1 MIPKIRKKQPVWA
14 KLDNTALLFPV
25 ISTEGMTSVYR
36 ESVSLTE
43 DVDGELLQQ
52 ALEKLLPQF
61 PIFRMRLRMGLFWYY
76 FEENDRPVPR
86 VREEEL
92 YPGAYI
98 NKSRNNHYMFRVTYY
113 KKRINLE
120 VFHALTDGYGGLVFL
135 KELAYQYL
143 RLAHPEEYAG
153 EKDRISSGI
162 FMDME
167 DSYLKN
173 FKKGAS
179 HDTAYG
185 SKKALVIKGEKRPK
199 GELNVMHGYFKV
211 DELKAAAKKY
221 GLTINQYLV
230 GNYVYAIYREYLKAG
245 TSKLPISCCVPV
257 DLRSRYESHTMK
269 NFFVIIASKF
279 LPTQESY
286 SREEVLKIAADSLKE
301 QMDPQ
306 NLDNILSYNVSN
318 EQNRFLRT
326 IPIFIKNIAIKYVY
340 MLSADTATSTMTN
353 VGNVEVKEQYKKYIE
368 HFYGMLSMSRGQNI
382 KAAIASY
389 NGTLI
394 VTFTTCLT
402 DVSIQKR
409 FFQSIA
415 KDGVEAALETNEYLP
430 PISEADQEKNTE
442 EAKDGKEEEDGQMPP
457 V

>member
-1 MIPKIRKKQPVWA
+1 MAVKGKKKIPVWA

-25 ISTEGMTSVYR
+25 ISTDGMTSVYR

-43 DVDGELLQQ
+43 DVNGELLQQ
-52 ALEKLLPQF
+52 ALEKVLAQF
-61 PIFRMRLRMGLFWYY
+61 LIFRMRLRMGLFWYY
-76 FEENDRPVPR
+76 FEENDRPVPK

-173 FKKGAS
+173 YKKGAS

-185 SKKALVIKGEKRPK
+185 SKKALVIKGERRPK
-199 GELNVMHGYFKV
+199 GELNVIHGYFKV

-230 GNYVYAIYREYLKAG
+230 GNYVYSIYKEYLKGG
-245 TSKLPISCCVPV
+245 TSKLPVSCCVPV

-279 LPTQESY
+279 MPTKDSY
-286 SREEVLKIAADSLKE
+286 SREEVLKIAADSLRE
-301 QMDPQ
+301 QMDPK

-318 EQNRFLRT
+318 EQNRFLRP
-326 IPIFIKNIAIKYVY
+326 IPVFIKNIAIKYVY

-353 VGNVEVKEQYKKYIE
+353 VGNVEVKEPYKKYIE
-368 HFYGMLSMSRGQNI
+368 HFYAMLSMSRGQNI
-382 KAAIASY
+382 KAAIVSY
-389 NGTLI
+389 NGTLV
-394 VTFTTCLT
+394 VTFTSCLT

-415 KDGVEAALETNEYLP
+415 KDGVEAALETNEYLGAP
-430 PISEADQEKNTE
+430 ESEKKEDDAAPE
-442 EAKDGKEEEDGQMPP
+442 EGKEEEDGQMPP

>member
-61 PIFRMRLRMGLFWYY
+61 LIFRMRLHMGMFWYY

-286 SREEVLKIAADSLKE
+286 SREEVLKIATDSLKE

-318 EQNRFLRT
+318 EQNRFLRP

-394 VTFTTCLT
+394 VTFTSCLT

-430 PISEADQEKNTE
+430 PVSEADQGKNTE

>member
-61 PIFRMRLRMGLFWYY
+61 LIFRMRLHMGLFWYY

-394 VTFTTCLT
+394 VTFTSCLT

-430 PISEADQEKNTE
+430 PVSEADQGKNTE

>member
-61 PIFRMRLRMGLFWYY
+61 LIFRMRLRMGMFWYY

-286 SREEVLKIAADSLKE
+286 SREEVLKIATDSLKE

-318 EQNRFLRT
+318 EQNRFLRP

-394 VTFTTCLT
+394 VTFTSCLT

-430 PISEADQEKNTE
+430 PVSEADQGKNTE

>member
-61 PIFRMRLRMGLFWYY
+61 LIFRMRLRMGLFWYY

-286 SREEVLKIAADSLKE
+286 SREEVLKIATDSLKE

-394 VTFTTCLT
+394 VTFTSCLT

-430 PISEADQEKNTE
+430 PVSEADQGKNTE

>member
-1 MIPKIRKKQPVWA
+1 MTPKTKKKVPVWA

-25 ISTEGMTSVYR
+25 ISTEGMSSVYR

-43 DVDGELLQQ
+43 DINGDLLQE
-52 ALEKLLPQF
+52 ALEKVLSQF
-61 PIFRMRLRMGLFWYY
+61 LIFRMRLRLGLFWYY
-76 FEENDRPVPR
+76 FEENDRPVPK

-92 YPGAYI
+92 FPGAYI

-143 RLAHPEEYAG
+143 RLAHPEEFAG

-185 SKKALVIKGEKRPK
+185 SKKALVIKGERRPK

-221 GLTINQYLV
+221 GLTINQYIV
-230 GNYVYAIYREYLKAG
+230 GNYVYAIYKEYLKGAP
-245 TSKLPISCCVPV
+245 SKLPISCCVPV

-279 LPTQESY
+279 LPEKDSY
-286 SREEVLKIAADSLKE
+286 SREEVMQIAADSLRE

-318 EQNRFLRT
+318 EQNRFLRP
-326 IPIFIKNIAIKYVY
+326 IPVFIKNIAIKLVY
-340 MLSADTATSTMTN
+340 MMSADTATSTMTN
-353 VGNVEVKEQYKKYIE
+353 VGNMEVKEQYKKYIE

-382 KAAIASY
+382 KGAIVSY

-394 VTFTTCLT
+394 VTFTSCLT

-415 KDGVEAALETNEYLP
+415 KDGVEAAVETNEYLSP
-430 PISEADQEKNTE
+430 PEPEKDKKGGDTADDT
-442 EAKDGKEEEDGQMPP
+442 KEDENGQMPS

>member
-61 PIFRMRLRMGLFWYY
+61 LIFRMRLRMGLFWYY

-430 PISEADQEKNTE
+430 PISEADQGNNTE

>member
-1 MIPKIRKKQPVWA
+1 MAAKIKKKQPVWA

-25 ISTEGMTSVYR
+25 ISTEGMSSVYR

-43 DVDGELLQQ
+43 EVDGELLQQ

-61 PIFRMRLRMGLFWYY
+61 LIFRMRLRMGLFWYY

-143 RLAHPEEYAG
+143 RLAHPDEYAG

-173 FKKGAS
+173 YKKGAS

-185 SKKALVIKGEKRPK
+185 SKKALVIKGERRPK
-199 GELNVMHGYFKV
+199 GELNVIHGYFKV

-230 GNYVYAIYREYLKAG
+230 GNYVYAVYREYLKGG
-245 TSKLPISCCVPV
+245 TSDLPISCCVPV

-279 LPTQESY
+279 LPTKDSY

-301 QMDPQ
+301 QMDSQ

-318 EQNRFLRT
+318 EQNRFLRP
-326 IPIFIKNIAIKYVY
+326 IPIIIKNIAIKYVY

-394 VTFTTCLT
+394 VTFTSCLT

-415 KDGVEAALETNEYLP
+415 DDGVEAAVETNEYLTAP
-430 PISEADQEKNTE
+430 EQETEKEPQDADE
-442 EAKDGKEEEDGQMPP
+442 DRKEDEDGQMPT

>member
-1 MIPKIRKKQPVWA
+1 MTPKTRKRQPVWA

-43 DVDGELLQQ
+43 DINGELLQQ

-61 PIFRMRLRMGLFWYY
+61 LIFRMRLRMGFFWYY
-76 FEENDRPVPR
+76 FEENDRPVPKE
-86 VREEEL
+86 REEEF

-173 FKKGAS
+173 YKKGAS

-185 SKKALVIKGEKRPK
+185 NKKALVIKGERRPK

-245 TSKLPISCCVPV
+245 TSKVPISCCVPV

-279 LPTQESY
+279 LPTEESY
-286 SREEVLKIAADSLKE
+286 SREEVLKIASDSLKE

-318 EQNRFLRT
+318 EQNRFLRP
-326 IPIFIKNIAIKYVY
+326 IPIFIKNIAIKHVY

-394 VTFTTCLT
+394 VTFTSCLT

-415 KDGVEAALETNEYLP
+415 KDGVEAALETNEYLNAP
-430 PISEADQEKNTE
+430 EPEKE
-442 EAKDGKEEEDGQMPP
+442 EPEVSAEDGKEEEDGQMPP

>member
-1 MIPKIRKKQPVWA
+1 MTPKTRKRQPVWA

-43 DVDGELLQQ
+43 DINGELLQQ

-61 PIFRMRLRMGLFWYY
+61 LIFRMRLRMGFFWYY
-76 FEENDRPVPR
+76 FEENDRPVPK
-86 VREEEL
+86 VREEEF

-173 FKKGAS
+173 YKKGAS

-185 SKKALVIKGEKRPK
+185 NKKALVIKGERRPK

-245 TSKLPISCCVPV
+245 TSKVPISCCVPV

-279 LPTQESY
+279 LPTEESY
-286 SREEVLKIAADSLKE
+286 SREEVLKIASDSLKE

-318 EQNRFLRT
+318 EQNRFLRP
-326 IPIFIKNIAIKYVY
+326 IPIFIKNIAIKHVY

-394 VTFTTCLT
+394 VTFTSCLT

-415 KDGVEAALETNEYLP
+415 KDGVEAALETNEYLNAP
-430 PISEADQEKNTE
+430 EPEKE
-442 EAKDGKEEEDGQMPP
+442 EPEVSAEDGKEEEDGQMPP

>member
-61 PIFRMRLRMGLFWYY
+61 LIFRMRLRMGLFWYY

-394 VTFTTCLT
+394 VTFTSCLT

-430 PISEADQEKNTE
+430 PVSEADQGKNTE

>member
-1 MIPKIRKKQPVWA
+1 MTPKIKKKQPVWA

-61 PIFRMRLRMGLFWYY
+61 LIFRMRLRMGLFWYY
-76 FEENDRPVPR
+76 FEENDRPVPK

-173 FKKGAS
+173 YKKGAS

-185 SKKALVIKGEKRPK
+185 SKKALVIKGERRPK

-286 SREEVLKIAADSLKE
+286 SREEVLKIAADSLRE

-318 EQNRFLRT
+318 EQNRFLRP

-394 VTFTTCLT
+394 VTFTSCLT

-415 KDGVEAALETNEYLP
+415 KDGVEAALETNEYINTP
-430 PISEADQEKNTE
+430 ESEKKEPEDYTE
-442 EAKDGKEEEDGQMPP
+442 DGKEEEDGQMPP

>member
-1 MIPKIRKKQPVWA
+1 MTPKIKKKQPVWA

-61 PIFRMRLRMGLFWYY
+61 LIFRMRLRMGLFWYY
-76 FEENDRPVPR
+76 FEENDRPVPK

-173 FKKGAS
+173 YKKGAS

-185 SKKALVIKGEKRPK
+185 SKKALVIKGERRPK

-245 TSKLPISCCVPV
+245 TSRLPISCCVPV

-318 EQNRFLRT
+318 EQNRFLRP

-394 VTFTTCLT
+394 VTFTSCLT

-415 KDGVEAALETNEYLP
+415 KDGVEAALETNEYL
-430 PISEADQEKNTE
+430 NTPEPENE
-442 EAKDGKEEEDGQMPP
+442 EPEVNAEDGKEKEDGQMPP

>member
-61 PIFRMRLRMGLFWYY
+61 LIFRMRLRMGLFWYY

-394 VTFTTCLT
+394 VTFTSCLT

-430 PISEADQEKNTE
+430 PISEADQGKNTE

>member
-61 PIFRMRLRMGLFWYY
+61 LIFRMRLRMGLFWYY

-185 SKKALVIKGEKRPK
+185 SKKALVIKGEKRPR

-430 PISEADQEKNTE
+430 PISEADQGKNTE

>member
-1 MIPKIRKKQPVWA
+1 MTPKTRKKQPVWA

-43 DVDGELLQQ
+43 DINGELLQQ

-61 PIFRMRLRMGLFWYY
+61 LIFRMRLRMGFFWYY
-76 FEENDRPVPR
+76 FEENDRPVPK
-86 VREEEL
+86 VREEEF

-173 FKKGAS
+173 YKKGAS

-185 SKKALVIKGEKRPK
+185 SKKALVIKGERRPK

-245 TSKLPISCCVPV
+245 TSKVPISCCVPV

-279 LPTQESY
+279 LPTEESY
-286 SREEVLKIAADSLKE
+286 SREEVLKIASDSLKE

-318 EQNRFLRT
+318 EQNRFLRP
-326 IPIFIKNIAIKYVY
+326 IPIFIKNIAIKHVY

-394 VTFTTCLT
+394 VTFTSCLT

-415 KDGVEAALETNEYLP
+415 KDGVEAALETNEYLNTP
-430 PISEADQEKNTE
+430 ESEKE
-442 EAKDGKEEEDGQMPP
+442 EPEVNAEDGKEEEDGQMPP

>member
-1 MIPKIRKKQPVWA
+1 MAVKGKKKIPVWA

-25 ISTEGMTSVYR
+25 ISTDGMTSVYR

-43 DVDGELLQQ
+43 DVNGELLQQ
-52 ALEKLLPQF
+52 ALEKVLAQF
-61 PIFRMRLRMGLFWYY
+61 LIFRMRLRMGLFWYY
-76 FEENDRPVPR
+76 FEENDRPVPK

-173 FKKGAS
+173 YKKGAS

-185 SKKALVIKGEKRPK
+185 SKKALVIKGERRPK
-199 GELNVMHGYFKV
+199 GELNVIHGYFKV

-230 GNYVYAIYREYLKAG
+230 GNYVYSIYKEYLKGG
-245 TSKLPISCCVPV
+245 TSKLPVSCCVPV

-279 LPTQESY
+279 LPTKDSY
-286 SREEVLKIAADSLKE
+286 SREEVLKIAADSLRE
-301 QMDPQ
+301 QMDPK

-318 EQNRFLRT
+318 EQNRFLRP
-326 IPIFIKNIAIKYVY
+326 IPVFIKNIAIKYVY

-353 VGNVEVKEQYKKYIE
+353 VGNVEVKEPYKKYIE
-368 HFYGMLSMSRGQNI
+368 HFYAMLSMSRGQNI
-382 KAAIASY
+382 KAAIVSY
-389 NGTLI
+389 NGTLV
-394 VTFTTCLT
+394 VTFTSCLT

-415 KDGVEAALETNEYLP
+415 KDGVEAALETNEYLGAP
-430 PISEADQEKNTE
+430 ESEKKEDDAAPE
-442 EAKDGKEEEDGQMPP
+442 EGKEEEDGQMPP

>member
-61 PIFRMRLRMGLFWYY
+61 LIFRMRLRMGLFWYY

-318 EQNRFLRT
+318 EQNRFLRP

-394 VTFTTCLT
+394 VTFTSCLT

-430 PISEADQEKNTE
+430 PVSEADQGKNTE

>member
-1 MIPKIRKKQPVWA
+1 MTPKIRKKQPVWA

-43 DVDGELLQQ
+43 DVNGELLQQ

-61 PIFRMRLRMGLFWYY
+61 LIFRMRLRMGFFWYY
-76 FEENDRPVPR
+76 FEENDRPVPK

-173 FKKGAS
+173 FKKSAS

-230 GNYVYAIYREYLKAG
+230 GNYVYAIYREYLKGG

-286 SREEVLKIAADSLKE
+286 SREEVLKIASDSLKE

-318 EQNRFLRT
+318 EQNRFLRP

-394 VTFTTCLT
+394 VTFTSCLT

-415 KDGVEAALETNEYLP
+415 KDGVEAALETNEYLNP
-430 PISEADQEKNTE
+430 PESGKE
-442 EAKDGKEEEDGQMPP
+442 EPESAAEDRKEEEDGQMPP
-457 V
+457 M

>member
-1 MIPKIRKKQPVWA
+1 
-14 KLDNTALLFPV
+14 
-25 ISTEGMTSVYR
+25 MTSVYR

-61 PIFRMRLRMGLFWYY
+61 LIFRMRLRMGLFWYY

-430 PISEADQEKNTE
+430 PISEADQGKNTE

>member
-1 MIPKIRKKQPVWA
+1 MAVKGKKKIPVWA

-25 ISTEGMTSVYR
+25 ISTDGMTSVYR

-43 DVDGELLQQ
+43 DVNGELLQQ
-52 ALEKLLPQF
+52 ALEKVLEQF
-61 PIFRMRLRMGLFWYY
+61 LIFRMRLRMGLFWYY
-76 FEENDRPVPR
+76 FEENDRPVPK

-173 FKKGAS
+173 YKKGAS

-199 GELNVMHGYFKV
+199 GELNVIHGYFKV

-230 GNYVYAIYREYLKAG
+230 GNYVYSIYKEYLKGG
-245 TSKLPISCCVPV
+245 TSKLPVSCCVPV

-279 LPTQESY
+279 LPTKDSY
-286 SREEVLKIAADSLKE
+286 SREEVLKIAADSLRE
-301 QMDPQ
+301 QMDPK

-326 IPIFIKNIAIKYVY
+326 IPVFIKNIAIKYVY

-353 VGNVEVKEQYKKYIE
+353 VGNVEVKEPYKKYIE
-368 HFYGMLSMSRGQNI
+368 HFYAMLSMSRGQNI
-382 KAAIASY
+382 KAAIVSY

-394 VTFTTCLT
+394 VTFTSCLT

-415 KDGVEAALETNEYLP
+415 KDGVEAALETNEYLGAP
-430 PISEADQEKNTE
+430 ESEKKEDDTAPE
-442 EAKDGKEEEDGQMPP
+442 EGKEEEDGQMPP

>member
-1 MIPKIRKKQPVWA
+1 MAVKGKKKIPVWA

-25 ISTEGMTSVYR
+25 ISTDGMTSVYR

-43 DVDGELLQQ
+43 DVNGELLQQ
-52 ALEKLLPQF
+52 ALEKVLEQF
-61 PIFRMRLRMGLFWYY
+61 LIFRMRLRMGLFWYY
-76 FEENDRPVPR
+76 FEENDRPVPK

-143 RLAHPEEYAG
+143 RLAHPEEYAC

-173 FKKGAS
+173 YKKGAS

-185 SKKALVIKGEKRPK
+185 SKKALVIKGERRPK
-199 GELNVMHGYFKV
+199 GELNVIHGYFKV

-230 GNYVYAIYREYLKAG
+230 GNYVYSIYKEYLKGG
-245 TSKLPISCCVPV
+245 TSKLPVSCCVPV

-279 LPTQESY
+279 LPTKDSY
-286 SREEVLKIAADSLKE
+286 SREEVLKIAADSLRE
-301 QMDPQ
+301 QMDPK

-326 IPIFIKNIAIKYVY
+326 IPVFIKNIAIKYVY

-353 VGNVEVKEQYKKYIE
+353 VGNVDVKEPYKKYIE
-368 HFYGMLSMSRGQNI
+368 HFYAMLSMSRGQNI
-382 KAAIASY
+382 KAAIVSY

-394 VTFTTCLT
+394 VTFTSCLT

-415 KDGVEAALETNEYLP
+415 KDGVEAALETNEYLGAP
-430 PISEADQEKNTE
+430 ESEKKEDDAATE
-442 EAKDGKEEEDGQMPP
+442 EGKEEEDGQMPP